1 MLNIFRNNALISR
14 LLGASSRSYGEYVW
28 GQFSRNRKAFWAFWL
43 VSLLAL
49 VAIFSDFLANEK
61 PLVCSYKG
69 IVHFPILREYGIALG
84 FQTRHADLLQPD
96 WEHLE
101 FDWSIPAPIP
111 YSITNQHP
119 ADGSLSPFDAQD
131 EHTWHFRHWF
141 GTDDL
146 GRDVLSGMIHGTRV
160 AFMVGIV
167 STLISFFIGIILG
180 SMAGFWGDDGLRVSR
195 IYAITVPIFVFL
207 AFFYGFFIRRYMLSD
222 AISAGLVSFLGQFFI
237 SLILFSGIITIGYY
251 IFRSV
256 ARGKGFWAKTV
267 PIAVDLV
274 ITRIIE
280 VFVSIPPLIIILAVL
295 AITRPSIYN
304 VMIIIGLMNWPG
316 IARFV
321 RAELLRV
328 RSLEYIEAA
337 TALGYDNARI
347 LFRHALPNALS
358 PVFIVVAFGIADAIL
373 IESFLSFL
381 GIGSVEVTWGK
392 LLDLARDE
400 KSNWWLAVL
409 PGAAIFI
416 TITLF
421 NIIGEG
427 LTDALDP
434 RLKE

>member
-1 MLNIFRNNALISR
+1 MLNTFRNNALINR

-28 GQFSRNRKAFWAFWL
+28 TQFSRNRKAFWAFWL
-43 VSLLAL
+43 VSVLAL

-61 PLVCSYKG
+61 PLICSYKG
-69 IVHFPILREYGIALG
+69 IVHFPILREYSIALG

-101 FDWSIPAPIP
+101 FDWSIPALIP

-119 ADGSLSPFDAQD
+119 GDGSLSPFDKQS
-131 EHTWHFRHWF
+131 EHSLHFRHWF

-167 STLISFFIGIILG
+167 SMFISFCIGIILG
-180 SMAGFWGDDGLRVSR
+180 SMAGFWGDDGLRVPR
-195 IYAITVPIFVFL
+195 IYALTMPILTFL
-207 AFFYGFFIRRYMLSD
+207 GFFYGFFIRRYVLSD
-222 AISAGLVSFLGQFFI
+222 AITAGLPSFLGQFII
-237 SLILFSGIITIGYY
+237 SLTVFLGIITAGYFL
-251 IFRSV
+251 FRSL
-256 ARGKGFWAKTV
+256 ARGKGFWSKTI

-274 ITRIIE
+274 ITRLIE
-280 VFVSIPPLIIILAVL
+280 VLVSIPTLIIILAVL

-304 VMIIIGLMNWPG
+304 VMIIIGLMGWTS

-328 RSLEYIEAA
+328 RRLEYIEAA
-337 TALGYDNARI
+337 TALGYGSARI

-373 IESFLSFL
+373 TESFLSFL
-381 GIGSVEVTWGK
+381 GVGSVEVTWGK

-421 NIIGEG
+421 NLIGEG